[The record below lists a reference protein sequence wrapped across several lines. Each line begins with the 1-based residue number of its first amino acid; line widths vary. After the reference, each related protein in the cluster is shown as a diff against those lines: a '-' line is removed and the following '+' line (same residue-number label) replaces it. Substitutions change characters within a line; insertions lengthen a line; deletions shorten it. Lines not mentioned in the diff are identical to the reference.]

1 MGILSEYLTNLN
13 EESEIQLNEGIG
25 DIANK
30 IFLFLGYGMPKD
42 PEIKALSKSHGV
54 CLGVCRRAFPEER
67 TTTRKRGSDTI
78 SVPYDPYNWDE
89 RRARKDQEETSETV
103 KENPEYGKC
112 ALKCRL
118 EYLKQILKVL
128 KKKGK
133 KVCVGNRNVGLC
145 EKWVDKYLPEFE
157 GELKSI
163 ELILKN
169 TNTKNRNMAIKN
181 LLKIV

>member
-1 MGILSEYLTNLN
+1 MDILSEYLNNLD
-13 EESEIQLNEGIG
+13 EMSKVQLNEGIG
-25 DIANK
+25 SIANK

-42 PEIKALSKSHGV
+42 PEIQALKKSHQV
-54 CLGVCRRAFPEER
+54 CLGVCRRAFPAEV

-78 SVPYDPYNWDE
+78 SMEYDPYNWDE
-89 RRARKDQEETSETV
+89 RKARKDNEETSETV

-112 ALKCRL
+112 SLKCKL

-133 KVCVGNRNVGLC
+133 KVCVKNRNVGLC

-157 GELKSI
+157 AELKGI
-163 ELILKN
+163 EIVLKK
-169 TNTKNRNMAIKN
+169 TNTKNRKLAIQN